1 MNTFLQ
7 SLRHILVATVLLMT
21 ACCGVYPA
29 LVWTLGHFLFPTQSN
44 GSLIQD
50 STGAVRGSL
59 WIGQNFLGPGY
70 FHGRPSSAGAGYD
83 GMNSGGSNLGPTSQK
98 LRELLAQRVAEY
110 RRQNGLGTNTLVPA
124 DAVMASGSGLDPHIS
139 PRNAELQAPRVATAR
154 KLPLEQVLAA
164 IRQRTETPQFGLL
177 GEPRVHVLQL
187 NRDLDTQ
194 PLSSQ
199 AP

>member
-7 SLRHILVATVLLMT
+7 SLRHTLLATVLLIT

-29 LVWTLGHFLFPTQSN
+29 LVWALAHVLFPTQAN
-44 GSLIQD
+44 GSLVQD
-50 STGAVRGSL
+50 ATGAVRGSA
-59 WIGQNFLGPGY
+59 WIGQAFSGPAY
-70 FHGRPSSAGAGYD
+70 FHGRPSAAGAGYD

-98 LRELLAQRVAEY
+98 LRDLLALRVGEY
-110 RRQNGLGTNTLVPA
+110 RRENGLATNTLVPA

-139 PRNAELQAPRVATAR
+139 PRNAALQAPRVATAR
-154 KLPLEQVLAA
+154 GLSLEQVLAA
-164 IRQRTETPQFGLL
+164 IRQHTEDPQLGLL

-187 NRDLDTQ
+187 NQDLDAR
-194 PLSSQ
+194 PGSAR